1 MASGY
6 EKAECGVD
14 LNEGWGR
21 PSRVE
26 NAVQWI
32 VVSAGLVTMTVLICR
47 AFATLFQ

>member
-14 LNEGWGR
+14 PNEGWGR

-26 NAVQWI
+26 NIAL
-32 VVSAGLVTMTVLICR
+32 SLVGGVFWL
-47 AFATLFQ
+47 FATGSAVWSVLRLF